1 MLKLTSDTIQSL
13 KFRDLVIA
21 AIAALVHI
29 CTVP

>member
-21 AIAALVHI
+21 ALVHI